1 MLHLIF
7 LLVNSKPIFPVMI
20 IKRIEVYMI
29 IHKICM
35 QFLLNFMSE
44 KFIILGVNSCQSITI
59 PVNNYKAKLFRV
71 NALSLEM

>member
-7 LLVNSKPIFPVMI
+7 LLVNSKPIFPVMM

-35 QFLLNFMSE
+35 KFLMNFMSE
-44 KFIILGVNSCQSITI
+44 KLIIFD
-59 PVNNYKAKLFRV
+59 VNNYRAKLFRV